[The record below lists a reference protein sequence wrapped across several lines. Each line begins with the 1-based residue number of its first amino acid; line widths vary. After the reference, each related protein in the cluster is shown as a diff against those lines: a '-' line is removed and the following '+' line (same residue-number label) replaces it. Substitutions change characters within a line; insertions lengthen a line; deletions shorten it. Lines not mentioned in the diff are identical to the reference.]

1 MQLRDLDPVVR
12 LSQVVSE
19 GLPSVFVIGQ
29 LLQTPAYFY
38 SDSSF
43 KLYFVII
50 WVPLICIYNSI
61 LLSFTSYFEIQV
73 YTLSVAIYSVKF
85 IWVLSSFLES
95 RQFGLGKSCSLTKLP
110 SYFLVLVICVF

>member
-1 MQLRDLDPVVR
+1 MPLCDLYPVVR

-43 KLYFVII
+43 KLYFII
-50 WVPLICIYNSI
+50 I
-61 LLSFTSYFEIQV
+61 
-73 YTLSVAIYSVKF
+73 
-85 IWVLSSFLES
+85 
-95 RQFGLGKSCSLTKLP
+95 
-110 SYFLVLVICVF
+110 